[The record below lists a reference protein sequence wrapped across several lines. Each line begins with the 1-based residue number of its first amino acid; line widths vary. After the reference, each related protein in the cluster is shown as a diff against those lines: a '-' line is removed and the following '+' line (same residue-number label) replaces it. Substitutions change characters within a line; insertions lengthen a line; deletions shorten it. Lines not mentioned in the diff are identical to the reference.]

1 MSKIEQNSVIQGDC
15 LEVMKDIPDN
25 SIDLILTDPPY
36 LYLKHKLDR
45 PFDEKVFFDQ
55 AKQAILQKLQE
66 EYKRGYNDAKA
77 GYGTLEEYG
86 TLGEFKLVDPR
97 EFTKQEEQ

>member
-1 MSKIEQNSVIQGDC
+1 MTTNEWIDEL
-15 LEVMKDIPDN
+15 LEKLAYDYTDGAEYYATTEEIKADIN
-25 SIDLILTDPPY
+25 
-36 LYLKHKLDR
+36 K
-45 PFDEKVFFDQ
+45 
-55 AKQAILQKLQE
+55 AKQAIQSKLQE

-86 TLGEFKLVDPR
+86 TPGEFKLVDPR